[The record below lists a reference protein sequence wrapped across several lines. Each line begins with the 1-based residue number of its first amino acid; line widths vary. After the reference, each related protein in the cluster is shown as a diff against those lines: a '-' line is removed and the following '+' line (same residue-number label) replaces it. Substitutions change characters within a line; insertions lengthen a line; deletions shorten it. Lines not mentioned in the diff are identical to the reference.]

1 MKKISLII
9 PIYNTKEYLRQ
20 CLDSAVCQTYQN
32 MEIIC
37 IDDGST
43 DGSGEILDEFAGK
56 NSRIVAVHQKNKG
69 ESAARNTGLRMATGD
84 YIGFMDCDD
93 WIELDMYEKLI
104 QVMEDNEADI
114 AVGSWIKELETE
126 SIFVENKGV
135 VERNVFGREELLN
148 YIYQRDSYQAF
159 AYMWDK
165 LYKRELLTDENGE
178 LLLFREDLKLGGDV
192 LYLAQIVLKSKKA
205 VFLNECFYHYRQ
217 RDDSGCHSVDLNKR
231 MDWIKAYQIII
242 KLFQEQGISEDVLVW
257 IKRFMAYHCSNVAE
271 IAYEQRDK
279 VCCKNCCDLMKL
291 YEKEYITTNLQYP
304 ERIERYKRIMNM
316 GE

>member
-9 PIYNTKEYLRQ
+9 PIYNTKKYLRQ

-37 IDDGST
+37 VDDGST
-43 DGSGEILDEFAGK
+43 DGSGEILEEFARK
-56 NSRIVAVHQKNKG
+56 SSRIIAVHQKNKG

-84 YIGFMDCDD
+84 CIGFMDCDD
-93 WIELDMYEKLI
+93 WIEPDMYEKLI

-114 AVGSWIKELETE
+114 AVGSWIKELDTE
-126 SIFVENKGV
+126 SIFIENKGV
-135 VERNVFGREELLN
+135 VEGNVFGRDELLN
-148 YIYQRDSYQAF
+148 YIYKRDSYQAF

-165 LYKRELLTDENGE
+165 LYRREVLTDENGK
-178 LLLFREDLKLGGDV
+178 LSLFREDLVLGGDV
-192 LYLAQIVLKSKKA
+192 LYLAQAALNSRNA
-205 VFLNECFYHYRQ
+205 VFLNKCFYHYRQ
-217 RDDSGCHSVDLNKR
+217 RNDSGCHSVNLIKR

-242 KLFQEQGISEDVLVW
+242 ELFQEQGISQDILVW
-257 IKRFMAYHCSNVAE
+257 IKRFMAYHCSNMAE
-271 IAYEQRDK
+271 IAYEQGDK
-279 VCCKNCCDLMKL
+279 ACCKKCCDLMKL
-291 YEKEYITTNLQYP
+291 YEKEYITTNFQYP

>member
-37 IDDGST
+37 VDDGST

-56 NSRIVAVHQKNKG
+56 SSQIVAVHQKNKG
-69 ESAARNTGLRMATGD
+69 ESAARNTGLLMATGD
-84 YIGFMDCDD
+84 CIGFMDCDD
-93 WIELDMYEKLI
+93 WIEPDMYEKLI

-135 VERNVFGREELLN
+135 VKRNVFGRDELLN

-165 LYKRELLTDENGE
+165 LYRREVLTDEDGK
-178 LLLFREDLKLGGDV
+178 LLLFRDDLVLGGDV
-192 LYLAQIVLKSKKA
+192 LYLAQAALNSRNA
-205 VFLNECFYHYRQ
+205 VFLNKCFYHYRQ
-217 RDDSGCHSVDLNKR
+217 RNDSGCHSENLTKR

-242 KLFQEQGISEDVLVW
+242 KLFKEQGISEDILVW
-257 IKRFMAYHCSNVAE
+257 IKRFMAYHCSNMAE
-271 IAYEQRDK
+271 ISYGQGDK
-279 VCCKNCCDLMKL
+279 VCFKKCCDLMKL
-291 YEKEYITTNLQYP
+291 YEKEYIATNLQYP

>member
-37 IDDGST
+37 VDDGST

-56 NSRIVAVHQKNKG
+56 SSRIVAVHQKNKG
-69 ESAARNTGLRMATGD
+69 ESAARNTGLRLATGD
-84 YIGFMDCDD
+84 CIGFMDCDD
-93 WIELDMYEKLI
+93 WIELDMFEKLI
-104 QVMEDNEADI
+104 KVMEDNETDI
-114 AVGSWIKELETE
+114 AVGSWIKELDTE
-126 SIFVENKGV
+126 SIFIENKGV
-135 VERNVFGREELLN
+135 VERNVFGRDELLN

-165 LYKRELLTDENGE
+165 LYRREVLTDEDGK
-178 LLLFREDLKLGGDV
+178 LLLFREDLVLGGDV
-192 LYLAQIVLKSKKA
+192 LYLAQAALNSRNA
-205 VFLNECFYHYRQ
+205 VFLNKCFYHYRQ
-217 RDDSGCHSVDLNKR
+217 RNDSGSHSENLTKC

-242 KLFQEQGISEDVLVW
+242 ELFQEKGVSEDILVW
-257 IKRFMAYHCSNVAE
+257 IKRFMAYHCSNMAE
-271 IAYEQRDK
+271 IAYGQRNK
-279 VCCKNCCDLMKL
+279 VCFKKFCDLMKL